1 MVAPELLGL
10 ICVAAVRHG
19 GSGSGERSAK
29 GAWARLME
37 LHTVCTLAGDRR
49 TFQTSLGCAKNNTLA
64 LQTLEW
70 SLNSGMV
77 RNQDIYI
84 PVGSVCRTDGKR
96 PVGEESLA
104 WSWFVA
110 SYDLLVEKKLAASL
124 MNAILKNV
132 LIAYVRSNRER
143 ETAHK
148 FLIEKNVTSDVFKT
162 FQQSMEIVD
171 ERRWR
176 KEREEEVLLG
186 MALASS
192 E

>member
-1 MVAPELLGL
+1 
-10 ICVAAVRHG
+10 
-19 GSGSGERSAK
+19 
-29 GAWARLME
+29 ME

-49 TFQTSLGCAKNNTLA
+49 TFQTSLGCTKNMKLL

-77 RNQDIYI
+77 RNQDIYV

-96 PVGEESLA
+96 PAGEESLA

-110 SYDLLVEKKLAASL
+110 SYDLLVEKNLAASL

-132 LIAYVRSNRER
+132 LIAYVRSKNER
-143 ETAHK
+143 SVAKK
-148 FLIEKNVTSDVFKT
+148 FLIDKNVTSDVLKT

-171 ERRWR
+171 ERIWR
-176 KEREEEVLLG
+176 KEREEGVLLG

-192 E
+192 SE

>member
-1 MVAPELLGL
+1 M
-10 ICVAAVRHG
+10 
-19 GSGSGERSAK
+19 
-29 GAWARLME
+29 
-37 LHTVCTLAGDRR
+37 
-49 TFQTSLGCAKNNTLA
+49 
-64 LQTLEW
+64 
-70 SLNSGMV
+70 
-77 RNQDIYI
+77 
-84 PVGSVCRTDGKR
+84 
-96 PVGEESLA
+96 
-104 WSWFVA
+104 
-110 SYDLLVEKKLAASL
+110 
-124 MNAILKNV
+124 ILKNV